1 MSALAKKLV
10 SSRVLPWIGVLAGI
24 TVGVLAGSFLQPA
37 ATTEQPLDVAEA
49 EGFSSSL
56 EETTPFEK
64 NNPVTAIADT
74 QIDTS
79 QQPTA
84 ATADLTNHA
93 EQDLLADSEDSPL
106 PKGSEP
112 DNPIARLLLASDEW
126 LRMGYF
132 SRALSGFEVVLEHSE
147 IRAVESVRF
156 RIALCHEFLGD
167 WSKAQQQYRE
177 LAKSIQFLEIRNLAR
192 LGEARCLITRGD
204 TELLKSQYFPTA
216 ILNETAY
223 STRVNGELLHLIGR
237 ALVLDTKDR
246 GPLWTA
252 VKSEDSDDLAI
263 PDMDYAPGKILDQLK
278 TVQQEP
284 DMSDLPVF
292 QVLQRSVDTPDGCF
306 VRMNQPK
313 VGVRSLLT
321 EMVTECGFQ
330 SQLSPDVSVA
340 IQGHGQTVIVSDK
353 SLSLLLDG
361 ICMRYG
367 LVWTSSGTNI
377 SIVTREE
384 ADAAAALEFT
394 RSQTE
399 RVLRWA
405 ILTSPDS
412 TQAHSSQLLL
422 GVMNFDRG
430 QYAEA
435 SHVFQVYLERHP
447 HTMLTGLAAFNLAKC
462 YLQNGQYDEAEAAM
476 LRGVDHTH
484 STLDTRIAA
493 YMQLGRLRLET
504 GNIKAALSTLVRGLS
519 QSRGHKSEGD
529 ISLLLASAYLLADNP
544 QAANSI
550 LMERR
555 TLFKSSEQK
564 ETVAFLSSYCRLR
577 RAADPA
583 RIARETRAVVSSLAY
598 FRPGRMF
605 GKHWYL
611 LAAAAYEDMGLRDS
625 AISTHIAA
633 LKDQLPEFVLAHCTV
648 QLAELYIAEADYEK
662 SQILLDAMPEI
673 SNEKLRHRA
682 LLSQTE
688 LAMRMENFEAAVGF
702 ASTIARESTD
712 ETTTREALKLLGQSY
727 EKLQNFRA
735 AVYCYAGMVPD
746 TDIESIVEQV
756 SHTTETEA
764 TERRQQ

>member
-1 MSALAKKLV
+1 M
-10 SSRVLPWIGVLAGI
+10 LAGI
-24 TVGVLAGSFLQPA
+24 TVGVLAGSFLKPS
-37 ATTEQPLDVAEA
+37 TPIEQPLEVAKA
-49 EGFSSSL
+49 EGFSSVVD
-56 EETTPFEK
+56 ETTPFAR
-64 NNPVTAIADT
+64 NNPDAKNDDDEIDNFDRPADVTDTLGQQRQADET
-74 QIDTS
+74 DM
-79 QQPTA
+79 PV
-84 ATADLTNHA
+84 L
-93 EQDLLADSEDSPL
+93 
-106 PKGSEP
+106 KGSEP
-112 DNPIARLLLASDEW
+112 DNPIARLMLASDEW

-132 SRALSGFEVVLEHSE
+132 SKALSGFEVVLQHSE
-147 IRAVESVRF
+147 ILAVESVRF

-177 LAKSIQFLEIRNLAR
+177 LAKSIHFPEIRNLAR

-223 STRVNGELLHLIGR
+223 SNRVTGELLHLIGR

-246 GPLWTA
+246 GPLWTE
-252 VKSEDSDDLAI
+252 VKPENSEDLAI
-263 PDMDYAPGKILDQLK
+263 PDMDYSPGRILDQLNNIK
-278 TVQQEP
+278 PEP
-284 DMSDLPVF
+284 DMSDVPVF
-292 QVLQRSVDTPDGCF
+292 EVLQRSVDTPDGCF

-313 VGVRSLLT
+313 VGVLALLT
-321 EMVTECGFQ
+321 EMVSECGFQ
-330 SQLSPDVSVA
+330 SQLSQEATLA
-340 IQGHGQTVIVSDK
+340 IQGHGQSVIVSDK

-361 ICMRYG
+361 ICMRFG
-367 LVWTSSGTNI
+367 LVWKPTGTNI
-377 SIVTREE
+377 VISSREE
-384 ADAAAALEFT
+384 ADPADALEFA

-412 TQAHSSQLLL
+412 SQAHSSQLLL
-422 GVMNFDRG
+422 GVMSFDRK

-462 YLQNGQYDEAEAAM
+462 YLRNGQYDEAEQAM

-529 ISLLLASAYLLADNP
+529 ISILLASAYLLADNP

-555 TLFKSSEQK
+555 TLYRSAEQK
-564 ETVAFLSSYCRLR
+564 GTTAFLSSYCRLR

-598 FRPGRMF
+598 FRPGRMY

-633 LKDQLPEFVLAHCTV
+633 LNDQLPEFILAHCTV
-648 QLAELYIAEADYEK
+648 QLAELYLAEADYEK
-662 SQILLDAMPEI
+662 AKTLLSAMPEI

-682 LLSQTE
+682 LMCQAE
-688 LAMRMENFEAAVGF
+688 LATRMEQFDSAISF

-712 ETTTREALKLLGQSY
+712 EAITRAALKLLGQSY
-727 EKLQNFRA
+727 EKKQNFRA

-746 TDIESIVEQV
+746 TETEPVLEQV
-756 SHTTETEA
+756 SLTTEDNS
-764 TERRQQ
+764 TERTQQ